1 MTPISLASAVTLTST
16 ALRFAIA
23 GAMLASL
30 APMSHAQQA
39 PLAPTRVMLVATSN
53 ISRGKRTEVVR
64 RAQRTPQNVI
74 LVDLTA
80 TPEDLAG
87 AMALLQALRI
97 QNGDQL
103 PSDYRASP
111 EVVRTR
117 PTWPRSAY
125 RAWLIEQLVR
135 LRKATPARLAD
146 LGVVSAV
153 QVTLPAAKGT
163 VTSSDGARH
172 LSYLGE
178 SVTTNGIPL

>member
-1 MTPISLASAVTLTST
+1 MISTSLESAHTMTIPSRLVLVIVMLAVLASTSAAQQPPVSSTRVTLV
-16 ALRFAIA
+16 
-23 GAMLASL
+23 AS
-30 APMSHAQQA
+30 ANV
-39 PLAPTRVMLVATSN
+39 T
-53 ISRGKRTEVVR
+53 RGKRTEVVR
-64 RAQRTPQNVI
+64 RAQQSPQNVI
-74 LVDLTA
+74 LVDRNA

-103 PSDYRASP
+103 QSDFRATP

-117 PTWPRSAY
+117 PTWPQSPY

-153 QVTLPAAKGT
+153 HVTLPAGNGT
-163 VTSSDGARH
+163 ITSSGGAR
-172 LSYLGE
+172 
-178 SVTTNGIPL
+178 P